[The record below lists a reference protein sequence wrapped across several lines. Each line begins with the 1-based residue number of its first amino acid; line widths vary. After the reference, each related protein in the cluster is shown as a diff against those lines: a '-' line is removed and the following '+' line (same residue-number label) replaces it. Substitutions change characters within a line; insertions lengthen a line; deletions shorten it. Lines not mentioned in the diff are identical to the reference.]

1 MFNTWYSDFGRF
13 FANTTNIVCDKSD
26 KICCCNYSI
35 FASIFFSARFSE
47 YYEKGE
53 PKMRSLWKNNI
64 WLVFLLTILVLLPAS
79 IPAHAQ
85 TEDRSI
91 VVAIGFDK
99 IENGDIEVSAEII
112 VPKYQTTY
120 SQDAQIISSSG
131 KNSSEALVGLS
142 VQTGKVIGL
151 SHCSSFLFGKTMQ
164 NENIIE
170 FLDQIL
176 RGKRVNYNAQLI
188 FTESKA
194 RDVLEKS
201 IKIDENFNQ
210 NINTI
215 VQFNDEFIDAKT
227 VLLSDFYK
235 NYYDGYGAVMMPV
248 INLSQNEYEGLS
260 SVQEQ
265 PQSSS
270 GQSGGGNSQQNTE
283 PNSNNKNQQYLSNNG
298 RTAIFNEGKIVKII
312 DKDQTLGFGLMANE
326 STRGVIVLENIY
338 DGALMNAELSFSIK
352 SKYYTKTVDWSK
364 NGKPRV
370 YYSFRYI
377 VKLEQVKNNNDSSQ
391 IVDETKVY
399 LSPAIKQAFSN
410 KVRQECSKA
419 INSSKQMNLDLFDI
433 YQSFDR
439 FSHKKWQ
446 EYLNTL
452 DDKNDYMQDVEFFV
466 SVMVNDTN

>member
-1 MFNTWYSDFGRF
+1 
-13 FANTTNIVCDKSD
+13 
-26 KICCCNYSI
+26 
-35 FASIFFSARFSE
+35 
-47 YYEKGE
+47 
-53 PKMRSLWKNNI
+53 MRSLWKNNI

-91 VVAIGFDK
+91 VVAVGFDK
-99 IENGDIEVSAEII
+99 LENGNVEMSAEII

-120 SQDAQIISSSG
+120 SQNAQIITASG
-131 KNSSEALVGLS
+131 KNSAEALVGLS

-164 NENIIE
+164 SENIIE

-215 VQFNDEFIDAKT
+215 VQFNDEFVDAKT

-248 INLSQNEYEGLS
+248 INLSSNEYEGLS
-260 SVQEQ
+260 SGENQG
-265 PQSSS
+265 QSLS
-270 GQSGGGNSQQNTE
+270 GQSGGSSSSQQNQSSSSSST
-283 PNSNNKNQQYLSNNG
+283 NSKPQYLSNNG
-298 RTAIFNEGKIVKII
+298 RTAIFSHGKVVEVI
-312 DKDQTLGFGLMANE
+312 DKEQMLGFGLMANE
-326 STRGVIVLENIY
+326 SSRGVIVLDNIY
-338 DGALMNAELSFSIK
+338 DGVLMNAQLSFSIK
-352 SKYYTKTVDWSK
+352 SKYYTKTVGWSK

-399 LSPAIKQAFSN
+399 LSPAIKQAFSD
-410 KVRQECSKA
+410 KVRQECTKA

-452 DDKNDYMQDVEFFV
+452 VDKNDYMQDVEFFV
-466 SVMVNDTN
+466 SVMVNDTD